1 PSTSVNSKRVGAWQ
15 ECNMEVNVAFYMT
28 ADMAKPYN
36 SYVTDLQNDNL
47 RVLIYACDA
56 DLMCNWNGNQ
66 AWTRALEFWH
76 TRSCAQTRAA
86 KRSPYLRRRYLY
98 RSSAV
103 ASAASDWSCAS
114 ARHCSTPHM
123 GDYSMVSYHTIGM

>member
-1 PSTSVNSKRVGAWQ
+1 
-15 ECNMEVNVAFYMT
+15 
-28 ADMAKPYN
+28 
-36 SYVTDLQNDNL
+36 
-47 RVLIYACDA
+47 A

-86 KRSPYLRRRYLY
+86 KRSPYLRRRYLD

-114 ARHCSTPHM
+114 ARHCSTDARSDMINHSKLKSYFNP
-123 GDYSMVSYHTIGM
+123 YSSLR